1 MYLSDCRLRFKF
13 LGLPFL
19 GEQQGVDLLRLPL
32 EPLLDWI
39 ILYNLPQ
46 NSEHSHLLR
55 VSKQAFIKASEIYLG
70 RVASDQDQWERLES
84 LKQLVA
90 QIEPDQMGS
99 HALVWVCFIAAADS
113 TDPEHRRFFVDRMSQ
128 IFARTKFQNISAG
141 MRSLPAIWS
150 QRGSTRWTQNL
161 TQLAPSL
168 VM

>member
-1 MYLSDCRLRFKF
+1 MRLTVICRFEF

-19 GEQQGVDLLRLPL
+19 GERHGVDLLRLPL

-39 ILYNLPQ
+39 ILYDLPQ
-46 NSEHSHLLR
+46 NSEHSRLLQ
-55 VSKQAFIKASEIYLG
+55 VSKMAFIKASEIYLG

-113 TDPEHRRFFVDRMSQ
+113 TDPEHRQFFVDRMNQVFS
-128 IFARTKFQNISAG
+128 RTRFQNIASG
-141 MRSLPAIWS
+141 MQSLPAIWS
-150 QRGSTRWTQNL
+150 QRGSTRWTQTL